1 MSECMGLL
9 VKARWGEA
17 HLEKIDQEKAHLEET
32 RKEKTHLEE
41 ARSEETYQ
49 GKAHNLKGPR
59 MSRGERKRPK
69 KILDRRGSNAAAY
82 ALHNCSH

>member
-9 VKARWGEA
+9 VKTRRGEA
-17 HLEKIDQEKAHLEET
+17 HLEEIDQEKA
-32 RKEKTHLEE
+32 HLEE

-49 GKAHNLKGPR
+49 GTAHNLKGPR

-69 KILDRRGSNAAAY
+69 KILERKGSNAAAY